1 MSRIIRV
8 EMGRFDYEVV
18 QKFKFLKPDE
28 DGIARRPSLLV
39 RLIDED
45 GHTGWG
51 QAVPVPSWSYETVE
65 TVESTLRGY
74 LGPALIGLDPAD
86 LGAVHARM
94 NETIRPAFSTGQPFC
109 KAAIDI
115 ACHDLL
121 ARREGKRLVD
131 LLGGAGVESL
141 QLSWTVAAGSLE
153 EAEEQLTLGSQRG
166 YRNFNIKVGGTQSAA
181 FDLELAAMV
190 RSAKPD
196 GFLWADANTGYTLE
210 RALELAPRLADL
222 GVDVLES
229 PLPPNQLRGYQTL
242 RAQGALPIL
251 MDEGIVSPQELDE
264 FISLG
269 MMDGAVL
276 KPARNAGIWP
286 SARIVELLREHGLL
300 ILGSGLTELDVALAA
315 STHLYAWACID
326 HPCALNGLQFLTGD
340 IDGRQEPTVQGDI
353 LPLPGGPGLGVE
365 PNPSIVEALRE
376 VAAAPRSER

>member
-1 MSRIIRV
+1 MSRITRV
-8 EMGRFDYEVV
+8 ELARFDYEVV
-18 QKFKFLKPDE
+18 QQFKFLKPDE
-28 DGIARRPSLLV
+28 DGIARRPSVLV
-39 RLIDED
+39 RLSDED
-45 GHTGWG
+45 GYEGWG
-51 QAVPVPSWSYETVE
+51 QAVPVPSWSYETAE

-74 LGPALIGLDPAD
+74 LGAALIGLDPAD
-86 LGAVHARM
+86 LNGVHARM

-121 ARREGKRLVD
+121 AKREGIRLVD
-131 LLGGAGVESL
+131 LLGGAGAESL
-141 QLSWTVAAGSLE
+141 QLSWTVAAGSPQE
-153 EAEEQLTLGSQRG
+153 VEDQLTLGLQRG
-166 YRNFNIKVGGTQSAA
+166 YQNFNIKVGGTQTAA
-181 FDLELAAMV
+181 FDLELAATV
-190 RSAKPD
+190 RSANTD

-286 SARIVELLREHGLL
+286 SIRIVELLSKHGLL

-315 STHLYAWACID
+315 SAHLYAWACID
-326 HPCALNGLQFLTGD
+326 HPCALNGPQFLTSG
-340 IDGRQEPTVQGDI
+340 IDRQEPAVREDV
-353 LPLPGGPGLGVE
+353 LPLPTRPGLGVE
-365 PNPSIVEALRE
+365 PDSSIVEALRE
-376 VAAAPRSER
+376 VAAAPRSKR